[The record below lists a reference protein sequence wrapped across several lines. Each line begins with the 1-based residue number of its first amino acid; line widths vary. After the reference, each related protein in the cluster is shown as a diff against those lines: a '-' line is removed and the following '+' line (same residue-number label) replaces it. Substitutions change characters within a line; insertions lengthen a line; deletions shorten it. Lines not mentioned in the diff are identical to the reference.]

1 MVICDPPKLA
11 PTRTSL
17 DKAKSKYTKINA
29 LAMSLVNP
37 GGISLIDTLS
47 YILPPPPPCD

>member
-1 MVICDPPKLA
+1 MVEEAQTFDVVICDPPKLA

-17 DKAKSKYTKINA
+17 DKAKTKYTKITA

-37 GGISLIDTLS
+37 GGTMGLSLF
-47 YILPPPPPCD
+47 C